1 MFPEQQ
7 APVPADIAHRRPVW
21 LVLSDLFLDTEAALS
36 RVWRVSELARSPYSA
51 AELEDILV
59 FEVYPVCGPN
69 LWSVAG
75 VWAGFD
81 ADWLEARIVDRMAS
95 RWPWRRWA
103 GWRRRAVRRWPEWQV
118 TVQAL
123 QAQRAS
129 VLTP

>member
-7 APVPADIAHRRPVW
+7 APVPAAIAHRRPVW
-21 LVLSDLFLDTEAALS
+21 LALSDVFLDPDTALS
-36 RVWRVSELARSPYSA
+36 RAWRVSELARSPYSVT
-51 AELEDILV
+51 ELEDILV

-81 ADWLEARIVDRMAS
+81 ADWLEVRIVARLAS

-103 GWRRRAVRRWPEWQV
+103 GWRRRAVRRWPEWQA

-129 VLTP
+129 RLTP